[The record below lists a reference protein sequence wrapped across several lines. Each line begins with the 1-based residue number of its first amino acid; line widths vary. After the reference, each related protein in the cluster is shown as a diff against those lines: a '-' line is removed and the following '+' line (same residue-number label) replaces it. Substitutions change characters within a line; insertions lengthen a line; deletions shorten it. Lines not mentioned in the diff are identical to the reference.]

1 MPDISERDFEGHI
14 EAILVNGWPAGQE
27 PSGAADA
34 KPGDTLFMPG
44 GYRRES
50 CEKYDRQLCL
60 LPDTVVDFILATQ
73 PETWE
78 KLRSYHGAEVKQ
90 RFLQRLASE
99 IESRGTLD
107 VLRRGVKDSGCGF
120 KLVFFRPASGLNPK
134 VQKLYEGN
142 IFTVVRQL
150 HFSEKDT
157 GKSLDMGLFLNGIP
171 LFTAELKDLLTGQ
184 NVKHAVS
191 QYRLDRDPREPLFR
205 FRRCLA
211 HFCVD
216 SDLVLMTTR
225 LQGPGTK
232 FLPFNKGYAF
242 GAGNPPKAT
251 GYATSYLWDQVWAR
265 DSVLNL
271 LQYFVHEVEEEDDAG
286 RKHKKVIFPRFHQLD
301 CVRRLIADAREHGQ
315 GQRYLIQHSAG
326 SGKSNSI
333 AWLAHQLASLHDDK
347 DKRVFDSIVIISDR
361 RVIDRQLQ
369 GVVKSF
375 EQTAGLVENIDE
387 TSRQLK
393 AALEAGKAIVVTT
406 LQKFPVIAEEIK
418 NLPGAR
424 FAVIID
430 EAHSSQT
437 GESRRYLNMVFKGG
451 KLEDAELVEGKE
463 WEDDEDVVL
472 EQMKSRGFQPNV
484 SYFAFTATPK
494 AKTLEMFGKKRTDGR
509 FEPFS
514 LYPMR
519 QAIEENF
526 ILDVLENYTT
536 YHEYW
541 NLWKTIA
548 DDPRYDKKK
557 AQALLRSFVTL
568 HPHAIEEKL
577 AIILE
582 HFDNHVVDRIN
593 GTAKAMI
600 VTRSRLHAVRFFLAL
615 RKMLTERGAKY
626 KALVAFSGTVR
637 DAGCDNTEAGLNGF
651 PERQTAGTFKKDEY
665 RFMVVAEKFQT
676 GFDQPLLHTMYVDR
690 KLGGVHAVQT
700 LSRLNRV
707 HPGKKETVVLDFA
720 NTTDEI
726 QKAFEP
732 YYEKTLLSKATD
744 PNLLY
749 DKQTKLAGFGL
760 YSDAEVKEFGK
771 AFFDRGA
778 TQAQVHALL
787 DPIVERYKK
796 LPAETQLDF
805 RSELIDYVRLYAFL
819 SQIVTFADADL
830 ERFYQ
835 FARLLRMKLPIP
847 RMALP
852 VEIQQ
857 AVDMESHRLEK
868 TSEGKVKLAG
878 GEKQIEPAGA
888 NGGVLVPGEEL
899 EQLSRIIKELNDRFG
914 TDFKDED
921 KVFIAQ
927 LEESLAK
934 SPALEASERVN
945 PPENVRLTFDQAA
958 TEKMQDMIDTNFKFY
973 KQVNDN
979 PEFARYFLNW
989 LFTRY
994 QRRAKSA

>member
-1 MPDISERDFEGHI
+1 M
-14 EAILVNGWPAGQE
+14 
-27 PSGAADA
+27 
-34 KPGDTLFMPG
+34 
-44 GYRRES
+44 
-50 CEKYDRQLCL
+50 
-60 LPDTVVDFILATQ
+60 
-73 PETWE
+73 
-78 KLRSYHGAEVKQ
+78 
-90 RFLQRLASE
+90 
-99 IESRGTLD
+99 
-107 VLRRGVKDSGCGF
+107 
-120 KLVFFRPASGLNPK
+120 
-134 VQKLYEGN
+134 
-142 IFTVVRQL
+142 
-150 HFSEKDT
+150 
-157 GKSLDMGLFLNGIP
+157 
-171 LFTAELKDLLTGQ
+171 
-184 NVKHAVS
+184 
-191 QYRLDRDPREPLFR
+191 
-205 FRRCLA
+205 
-211 HFCVD
+211 
-216 SDLVLMTTR
+216 MTTR
-225 LQGPGTK
+225 LEGPRTK
-232 FLPFNKGYAF
+232 FLPFNRGNAF
-242 GAGNPPKAT
+242 GAGNPPRAT
-251 GYATSYLWDQVWAR
+251 GYATSYLWEQVWAR

-286 RKHKKVIFPRFHQLD
+286 HKHKKLIFPRFHQLD
-301 CVRRLIADAREHGQ
+301 CVRRLIADARERGQ

-369 GVVKSF
+369 ATVKSF

-418 NLPGAR
+418 SLPGAR

-484 SYFAFTATPK
+484 SYFAFAATPK

-519 QAIEENF
+519 QAIEESF

-582 HFDNHVVDRIN
+582 HFDNHVADRIG

-615 RKMLTERGAKY
+615 RKMLGERKAPY

-637 DAGCDNTEAGLNGF
+637 DGGCDYTEAGLNGF
-651 PERQTAGTFKKDEY
+651 SERQTAGTFKKDEY

-707 HPGKKETVVLDFA
+707 HPGKGETMVLDFA

-749 DKQTKLAGFGL
+749 DKQSRLAGFGL
-760 YSDAEVKEFGK
+760 YSDAEVKEFGR

-787 DPIVERYKK
+787 DPIVERYKR

-819 SQIVTFADADL
+819 SQIVAFADADL

-835 FARLLRMKLPIP
+835 FARLLRLKLPIP
-847 RMALP
+847 RLALP

-857 AVDMESHRLEK
+857 AVDMDSHRLEK

-878 GEKQIEPAGA
+878 GEKQVEPAGA
-888 NGGVLVPGEEL
+888 SDGVLVPGEEL
-899 EQLSRIIKELNDRFG
+899 EQLSLIPKELNDRFG

-934 SPALEASERVN
+934 SPALEASERAN
-945 PPENVRLTFDQAA
+945 PPENARLTFDQAP

-979 PEFARYFLNW
+979 PEFGRYFLNW
-989 LFTRY
+989 LFDRY
-994 QRRAKSA
+994 RKRRTA